1 MRESKRGKRG
11 DGIFGVMAKL
21 RLGISIFDEVH
32 DRDIDVSF
40 IKIIVV
46 KLLGED
52 VANFIK

>member
-11 DGIFGVMAKL
+11 DGIFGV
-21 RLGISIFDEVH
+21 LGISIFDEVH

-46 KLLGED
+46 KLLGVD